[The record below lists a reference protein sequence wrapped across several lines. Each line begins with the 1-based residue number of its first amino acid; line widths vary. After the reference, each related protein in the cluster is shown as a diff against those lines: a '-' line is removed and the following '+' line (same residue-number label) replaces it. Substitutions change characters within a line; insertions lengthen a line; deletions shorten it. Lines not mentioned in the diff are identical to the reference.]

1 MSDFDFNID
10 DYEASESFDLLPN
23 GWYAATIIES
33 EMKPTKA
40 GPEQL
45 AITFE
50 MDANKHPEAANRRVW
65 DSLNINNASEKARD
79 IARSHLKALCLAA
92 GLQVQNASDLLGAQL
107 LVRVGVQPARDG
119 YEARNTVKGYK
130 PLGGGENA
138 SLQPKAGSSTPAA
151 KPKTP
156 WGK

>member
-10 DYEASESFDLLPN
+10 DYEARESFDLLPN
-23 GWYAATIIES
+23 GWYEATIIES

-50 MDANKHPEAANRRVW
+50 VDANRHPEAANRRVW
-65 DSLNINNASEKARD
+65 DSLNVNNSSEKARN
-79 IARSHLKALCLAA
+79 IARSSLKAICQAA
-92 GLQVQNASDLLGAQL
+92 GVQVRNASDLLGAQML
-107 LVRVGVQPARDG
+107 IRVGVQPARDG
-119 YEARNTVKGYK
+119 YEARNTVRGYK
-130 PLGGGENA
+130 PLGGGESA
-138 SLQPKAGSSTPAA
+138 KPQPNAGSAAPAKNA
-151 KPKTP
+151 ASP